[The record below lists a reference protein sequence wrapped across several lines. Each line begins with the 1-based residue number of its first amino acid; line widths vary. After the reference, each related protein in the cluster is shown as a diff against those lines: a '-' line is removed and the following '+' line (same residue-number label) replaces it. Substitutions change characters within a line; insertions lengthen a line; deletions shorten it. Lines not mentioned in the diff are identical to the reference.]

1 MHEKVTVYS
10 PSSRDKNN
18 IFQILKSAFLDIKK
32 YKWQIVLSI
41 KKQIKST
48 YQQDT
53 FGLFWAIIMPIIPM
67 TVYMLLAHIKVF
79 NAVENMPFVFYIA
92 IGMFTWLLMSTIIRK
107 VLLSIKQEKAILRTT
122 DFPILI
128 SMMSQLGEVLNESFI
143 RIFAVVAIV
152 IWYQI
157 DLSFVSFVLVV
168 LSFIPII
175 LISFS
180 IGVLVAILDML
191 LQDTRRI
198 VDIFLRYGLFISSVI
213 IPFPTEGLIGRINE
227 FNIFNTYVVSVR
239 DLLFYGQM
247 SNLDT
252 FIYTSLVGFIIFLAS
267 MKILYKMDYK
277 IRDYL

>member
-1 MHEKVTVYS
+1 MDEKITVYS

-18 IFQILKSAFLDIKK
+18 ILQILKNAFSDIKK
-32 YKWQIVLSI
+32 YKWQIILSI

-48 YQQDT
+48 YQQDS
-53 FGLFWAIIMPIIPM
+53 FGLFWAIVMPIIPM

-79 NAVENMPFVFYIA
+79 NTVEDMPFVFYIA

-122 DFPILI
+122 DFPILV

-143 RIFAVVAIV
+143 RIFAVIG
-152 IWYQI
+152 IILWYQI
-157 DLSFVSFVLVV
+157 DISFVSFVLVV

-180 IGVLVAILDML
+180 VGIIVAILDML
-191 LQDTRRI
+191 IQDTRRI
-198 VDIFLRYGLFISSVI
+198 VDIFLRYGLFVSSVI
-213 IPFPTEGLIGRINE
+213 IPFPTEGLIGRIND
-227 FNIFNTYVVSVR
+227 FNIFNTYVMSVR
-239 DLLFYGQM
+239 DLLFYGHM

-252 FIYTSLVGFIIFLAS
+252 FIYTSLFGVLLFLIS

-277 IRDYL
+277 LRDYL

>member
-1 MHEKVTVYS
+1 MNEKITVYS
-10 PSSRDKNN
+10 PSSRDKSN
-18 IFQILKSAFLDIKK
+18 ILQILKSAFLDIKK
-32 YKWQIVLSI
+32 YKWQILLSI

-53 FGLFWAIIMPIIPM
+53 FGFFWAIVMPIVPM
-67 TVYMLLAHIKVF
+67 SVYMLLAQIKVF
-79 NAVENMPFVFYIA
+79 NTVENMPFVFYIA

-122 DFPILI
+122 DFPILV

-143 RIFAVVAIV
+143 RIFAVVGIV
-152 IWYQI
+152 LWYQI
-157 DLSFVSFVLVV
+157 DVSVTSLILVL

-175 LISFS
+175 LFSFS
-180 IGVLVAILDML
+180 IGIIVAILDML
-191 LQDTRRI
+191 VQDTRRI
-198 VDIFLRYGLFISSVI
+198 VDIFLRYGLFVSSVI
-213 IPFPTEGLIGRINE
+213 IPFPTEGLIGSINE
-227 FNIFNTYVVSVR
+227 FNIFNTYVISIR

-247 SNLDT
+247 SNLET
-252 FIYTSLVGFIIFLAS
+252 FIYTSLFGFIVFFLS